1 MESNPVL
8 CDFKAFMKQLVEQ
21 IKHKLGTDI
30 DNAPEYTQLM
40 LSYDRIVFSMTKCIS
55 IKNSV
60 CYTYMHSDSKNNYFL
75 DECKQIIYSKACA
88 IPGMPVYKKGMDK
101 IEF

>member
-8 CDFKAFMKQLVEQ
+8 CDFKAFMEQLTEQ
-21 IKHKLGTDI
+21 IKNKFEADI
-30 DNAPEYTQLM
+30 DNIPEYTQLM
-40 LSYDRIVFSMTKCIS
+40 LSYDRIYSSMTKCIT
-55 IKNSV
+55 IENSV
-60 CYTYMHSDSKNNYFL
+60 CHTYMHSDSKNNYFL

-88 IPGMPVYKKGMDK
+88 IPGMPTYKKGINK